1 MISMG
6 YKPRTNNTCG
16 GSDRHRL
23 LNEIGKI
30 DFVLK
35 ELNLYLDTHPYDQQT
50 IAKFNQYNNLK
61 NNLVAE
67 YTQEYGPIV
76 LSAFDSNSTEWKWAT
91 QDWPWSDCGVAYSSN
106 EGGYY

>member
-1 MISMG
+1 MG
-6 YKPRTNNTCG
+6 YKPRT
-16 GSDRHRL
+16 GSCSERQKL
-23 LNEIGKI
+23 LREIGKV

-35 ELNLYLDTHPYDQQT
+35 ELNLYLDTHPYDQQ
-50 IAKFNQYNNLK
+50 AMENFKQYNNLK

-76 LSAFDSNSTEWKWAT
+76 LSTMDMDSREWKWAT
-91 QDWPWSDCGVAYSSN
+91 QSWPWSYTST